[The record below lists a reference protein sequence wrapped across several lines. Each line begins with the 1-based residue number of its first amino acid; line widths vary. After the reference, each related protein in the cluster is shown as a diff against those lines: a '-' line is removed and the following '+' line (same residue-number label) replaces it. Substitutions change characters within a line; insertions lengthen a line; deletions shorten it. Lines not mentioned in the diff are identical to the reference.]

1 MSLRDLSGSNGV
13 NGSDGPVTRPRPP
26 STVREVMAERT
37 RFWRSNRWR
46 DALRPDTDLAQAE
59 GLAAG
64 TGLLTGTVA
73 KTAGHRKIAAP
84 DLPCP
89 ACGAS
94 SEIVVV
100 DLIVHVTTLRCP
112 SCGRRWT
119 THS

>member
-1 MSLRDLSGSNGV
+1 MA
-13 NGSDGPVTRPRPP
+13 
-26 STVREVMAERT
+26 VRA

-46 DALRPDTDLAQAE
+46 DALRPDSDLAEAE

-73 KTAGHRKIAAP
+73 KSAGTAKVAVANP
-84 DLPCP
+84 MCP
-89 ACGAS
+89 TCSGP

-100 DLIVHVTTLRCP
+100 DLVVHSTTLRCQ

-119 THS
+119 LPT